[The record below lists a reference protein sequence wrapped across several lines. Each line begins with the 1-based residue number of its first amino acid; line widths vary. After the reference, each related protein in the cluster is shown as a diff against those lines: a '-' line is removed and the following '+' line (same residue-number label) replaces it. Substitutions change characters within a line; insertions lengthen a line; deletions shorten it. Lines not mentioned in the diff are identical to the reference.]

1 MEDSKTADLDTK
13 VGLKELK
20 GIFIK
25 NWLVWPEYLNKL
37 VFFNFPNSKSYFN
50 FSEVYKL
57 QNEF

>member
-1 MEDSKTADLDTK
+1 MDTK

-20 GIFIK
+20 RIFIK

-37 VFFNFPNSKSYFN
+37 VFFNFPNSKFYFN